1 MMISI
6 RRTLTAVAAAA
17 AMTLVSFAAPFAG
30 EAPDLAKQ
38 VGEGKLPPL
47 DGRLP
52 KSPLVVDM
60 AAEGKT
66 VGKYGGDIR
75 MLMGDAKDIGQ
86 ITVYMYARLVGYDH
100 KFALKAD
107 ILESFEE
114 VEGRQFIFKIRQ
126 GHKWSDG
133 HPLTAEDFRYFWED
147 MTKNADLGREG
158 VPSEML
164 VDGAEPKFEMLDERT
179 VRFTWDKPNPAFLPA
194 LAGPAPLYI
203 YRPAHYM
210 KQFHAKYADA
220 AKLAEMVAAAKVDGW
235 PALHTRKQRQRRPEN
250 PDLPT
255 LDAWRNVT
263 PPPAERFVFERNPYF
278 HRVDSAGNQLPYAD
292 RIVMEVASNEVIPA
306 KTGTGESDLQGR
318 YLRFDNFT
326 FLKENEAKYAFKT
339 YLWGTGKGAQ
349 VALFPNYNT
358 ADPVWRGLMR
368 DVRFRRALS
377 LAIDRDEI
385 NQTIYF
391 GMATPSA
398 NTVTPESPLYKDAYR
413 DAWSEYD
420 LDSANTLLDE
430 AGLGARDKDGIRMLP
445 SGQRA
450 EITVESAGESTE
462 ETDVLELVADQLAKA
477 GIKIFV
483 RASQREM
490 FRRRAAS
497 GESVMSVF
505 TGFDNA
511 VATGEMSP
519 QELAPTSSAQLQ
531 WPKWGEYFSTKG
543 KSGEP
548 VDMPEAA
555 AQLERY
561 QSWLGAA
568 TPEDRAALWQAMLD
582 QYSSQVFSI
591 GTVNNARQPVVVSA
605 RLRNVPDNGIFTW
618 EPTAYFGVYRPD
630 TFWFDK

>member
-1 MMISI
+1 MNVSI
-6 RRTLTAVAAAA
+6 RGMIAATAAAVSLA
-17 AMTLVSFAAPFAG
+17 AAGAAFAG
-30 EAPDLAKQ
+30 EAPNLAGLVKD
-38 VGEGKLPPL
+38 GKIPALEA
-47 DGRLP
+47 RLP
-52 KSPLVVDM
+52 KTPLVVDL

-100 KFALKAD
+100 KFELKAD
-107 ILESFEE
+107 ILQSYE
-114 VEGRQFIFKIRQ
+114 VAEGRQFTFKIRE

-133 HPLTAEDFRYFWED
+133 HPFTAEDFRYFWED
-147 MTKNADLGREG
+147 MVKNADLGREG
-158 VPSEML
+158 VPAEML
-164 VDGAEPKFEMLDERT
+164 VDGAEPKFEVVDERT

-255 LDAWRNVT
+255 LDAWRNIT
-263 PPPAERFVFERNPYF
+263 PPPAERFIFERNAYF
-278 HRVDSAGNQLPYAD
+278 HRVDNAGNQLPYAD
-292 RIVMEVASNEVIPA
+292 RIVMEVASNDVIPA

-326 FLKENEAKYAFKT
+326 FLKEGEAKHGFKT
-339 YLWGTGKGAQ
+339 HLWGTGKGAQ
-349 VALFPNYNT
+349 VALFPNLNA

-368 DVRFRRALS
+368 DVRFRRGLS
-377 LAIDRDEI
+377 LAIDRTEI
-385 NQTIYF
+385 NETVYF

-420 LDSANTLLDE
+420 LDSANTLLDQ
-430 AGLGARDKDGIRMLP
+430 AGLAARDKDGIRLLP
-445 SGQRA
+445 NGQRA
-450 EITVESAGESTE
+450 EITVESSGESTE
-462 ETDVLELVADQLAKA
+462 ETDVLQLVADQLAKA

-548 VDMPEAA
+548 VDVPEAA

-568 TPEDRAALWQAMLD
+568 TPEDRASLWQSMLEE
-582 QYSSQVFSI
+582 YSNQVFSI

-605 RLRNVPDNGIFTW
+605 KLRNVPADGIFTW